1 MAWKTRRWR
10 GRASHR
16 STPQS
21 GTYAIDAHR
30 LHLLMKWVVSFF
42 DFELFRTPSSP
53 AQNIACWIS
62 HLNAAAD
69 LIKAQVK
76 NRSLLSPGTGLL
88 RGLRVDERIIYH
100 DHLYDDVVRALEG
113 LPFDVV
119 YPEEP
124 GWRSRRLDNAT
135 RVAAGVKWTS
145 DGKFCLRRK
154 PHVVFEPD
162 ELDEAMAAARKL
174 SPRLQH
180 QEAQRQAARDWLRE
194 INNRSDDAVPE
205 AIWSDGD
212 AGEAAAPA
220 VENSR
225 EIALDMVG
233 NLEEV
238 LAGEGINV
246 QLLADDSH
254 CPALFIPDLEEK
266 PTEKDLELFAEAKRL
281 WARAKAETKDLGS
294 WSAQYA
300 LARFDEI
307 AAADFKC
314 KLLRNAYEDLDADQA
329 SRVANV
335 MQFVATIRYD
345 LANFDGLLLAPRP
358 IAVLAASKPGFWTS
372 GNQEALRY
380 YYTVARQTVDFHFQ
394 RSNLRARRYYQRP
407 NDPLFSPDHM
417 ELSDDESS

>member
-1 MAWKTRRWR
+1 MAWTRVSPLDAPIWHLRHR
-10 GRASHR
+10 RAS
-16 STPQS
+16 SPS
-21 GTYAIDAHR
+21 PDEVGG
-30 LHLLMKWVVSFF
+30 LFF

-53 AQNIACWIS
+53 PQNIACWLS
-62 HLNAAAD
+62 QLNAPRD

-76 NRSLLSPGTGLL
+76 NRLLLSPESGLL
-88 RGLRVDERIIYH
+88 RGLVVDEKIIYH
-100 DHLYDDVVRALEG
+100 DNSYDDVVRALDR
-113 LPFDVV
+113 LPFDVAH
-119 YPEEP
+119 PEEP
-124 GWRSRRLDNAT
+124 GWRLSRLDGAT
-135 RVAAGVKWTS
+135 QAAAGVAWTS
-145 DGKFCLRRK
+145 DGKLCLKMK

-162 ELDEAMAAARKL
+162 QLDEAMIAARKL
-174 SPRLQH
+174 SPALQHREARLQ
-180 QEAQRQAARDWLRE
+180 AVWDWRRE
-194 INNRSDDAVPE
+194 VANRLNVAVPE
-205 AIWSDGD
+205 AIWSADD

-220 VENSR
+220 DENSR
-225 EIALDMVG
+225 EIALDMVSK
-233 NLEEV
+233 LEGD
-238 LAGEGINV
+238 LAREGINV

-307 AAADFKC
+307 ATPDFKC
-314 KLLRNAYEDLDADQA
+314 RLLRNAYEDLDTDQV
-329 SRVANV
+329 SHVATY

-345 LANFDGLLLAPRP
+345 LANLDGLLLAPRP

-372 GNQEALRY
+372 SNQEAFRY

-407 NDPLFSPDHM
+407 DDPQFSPDRM
-417 ELSDDESS
+417 ELSDDESSS

>member
-21 GTYAIDAHR
+21 GTYAIDARR
-30 LHLLMKWVVSFF
+30 LHLLMKWVGSFF

-76 NRSLLSPGTGLL
+76 NRSLLSPESGLL
-88 RGLRVDERIIYH
+88 RGLRVDEQIIYH
-100 DHLYDDVVRALEG
+100 RHVYADVVRALDR

-124 GWRSRRLDNAT
+124 GWRHSRLDGAT
-135 RVAAGVKWTS
+135 QAAAGVIWTS
-145 DGKFCLRRK
+145 GGKLCLRRK

-180 QEAQRQAARDWLRE
+180 QEAQRLAARDWLRE
-194 INNRSDDAVPE
+194 VDNRLDDDVPE
-205 AIWSDGD
+205 AVWSDDD
-212 AGEAAAPA
+212 AGEAAAPP

-225 EIALDMVG
+225 GIALDMVTQ
-233 NLEEV
+233 LERD
-238 LAGEGINV
+238 LAGKGINV
-246 QLLADDSH
+246 QLLANGRRE
-254 CPALFIPDLEEK
+254 PPLYLADLGID
-266 PTEKDLELFAEAKRL
+266 PTEKKRELLAEAQRL
-281 WARAKAETKDLGS
+281 WARAKAETEDLGS
-294 WSAQYA
+294 WSAQHA
-300 LARFDEI
+300 LARFDEL
-307 AAADFKC
+307 AAAFKP
-314 KLLRNAYEDLDADQA
+314 KLLRYAYKLDADQA
-329 SRVANV
+329 SHVANY
-335 MQFVATIRYD
+335 MQFVATIRFD
-345 LANFDGLLLAPRP
+345 LANWDGLLLAPRP
-358 IAVLAASKPGFWTS
+358 IAVLAASKPGFWTA
-372 GNQEALRY
+372 GDEEAFRY
-380 YYTVARQTVDFHFQ
+380 YYKMARQTVDYHFQ
-394 RSNLRARRYYQRP
+394 RSNTRALRYYQRP
-407 NDPLFSPDHM
+407 DDPLFSPDHM